1 MATFAELAGGPAP
14 AQADGTPLV
23 STITGIGDQSAPE
36 VHVEYS
42 NGQKTPNSAEFDPSH
57 RGRSR
62 QQMEAILS
70 GPHIGVHYD
79 AQSASTPFEIYDL
92 ENDPQQR
99 TNLADSKS
107 EFQRTMA
114 AQVTRLRRPD
124 SIAPRPR
131 DGVAVA
137 PVADPP
143 ALKSRIEWSTYC
155 RDGSVAASPRRS

>member
-1 MATFAELAGGPAP
+1 MKILTR
-14 AQADGTPLV
+14 TP
-23 STITGIGDQSAPE
+23 I
-36 VHVEYS
+36 
-42 NGQKTPNSAEFDPSH
+42 PSL
-57 RGRSR
+57 RRSKSDR
-62 QQMEAILS
+62 L
-70 GPHIGVHYD
+70 
-79 AQSASTPFEIYDL
+79 
-92 ENDPQQR
+92 
-99 TNLADSKS
+99 LADSKS

>member
-70 GPHIGVHYD
+70 RPHIGVHYD

-99 TNLADSKS
+99 TNLAAC
-107 EFQRTMA
+107 RTYPA
-114 AQVTRLRRPD
+114 RLRKSGIRPEFPFVFVICVHTN
-124 SIAPRPR
+124 S
-131 DGVAVA
+131 
-137 PVADPP
+137 
-143 ALKSRIEWSTYC
+143 SNS
-155 RDGSVAASPRRS
+155 